1 MKDRRMSEV
10 KCQMSKIRG

>member
-10 KCQMSKIRG
+10 RCQMSKIRG